1 MFPLL
6 GSFPDHGSS
15 PTTSKTFAESN
26 RDPFTKLPVPE
37 FELGSSAGTPFPDGQ
52 LDAQTDA
59 DLGGIGFRASAERQK
74 VTRSG
79 RRSRKKEPTPIIYKP
94 FASAEECELTVK
106 VLRAWTQ
113 GKFTSDKLANLG
125 MLDAVMMGL

>member
-15 PTTSKTFAESN
+15 PTASKTFAESN

-37 FELGSSAGTPFPDGQ
+37 FEFGALPGTPFQDGQ
-52 LDAQTDA
+52 LEAQTNA
-59 DLGGIGFRASAERQK
+59 DLGGIGLSAPAEPQK
-74 VTRSG
+74 VTKPA
-79 RRSRKKEPTPIIYKP
+79 RRSRKKEPMPIIYKP

-106 VLRAWTQ
+106 ILRAWTQ
-113 GKFTSDKLANLG
+113 GKFTSDKLANLE
-125 MLDAVMMGL
+125 MLDAVKMGL